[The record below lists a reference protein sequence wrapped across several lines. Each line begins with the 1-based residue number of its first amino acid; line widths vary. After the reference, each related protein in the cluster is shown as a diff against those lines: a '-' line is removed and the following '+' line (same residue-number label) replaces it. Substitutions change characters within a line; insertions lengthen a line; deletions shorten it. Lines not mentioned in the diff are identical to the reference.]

1 MTAPANRSPVA
12 AAPVTGSQQP
22 SSVPPPAGEKPA
34 GRERQRR
41 RTRKAILQ
49 ATIELM
55 ASGGTPSVAE
65 VAEAADVSKR
75 TVYLHFPTHE
85 QLLIDAA
92 LGMLDWDTIEA
103 EVERFADPVDR
114 AAATVRALTR
124 VTPETERAGRQ
135 LVRLTV
141 DEPSEPSE
149 PGEPGE
155 PRRGYRRVA
164 LLERALEPAR
174 DRLTPGAFEQL
185 VTALSMVSGFEAMIV
200 QRDVRGLDADQGSAA
215 SEWAARAL
223 VRAALHEPGD

>member
-1 MTAPANRSPVA
+1 VITPTNRSPA
-12 AAPVTGSQQP
+12 DDAPSGSDRR
-22 SSVPPPAGEKPA
+22 SSEPLPVGEKPA

-55 ASGGTPSVAE
+55 ARGGTPSVAE

-103 EVERFADPVDR
+103 AVDRFADPVDR

-124 VTPETERAGRQ
+124 VTPEVERAGRH

-141 DEPSEPSE
+141 DEPGE
-149 PGEPGE
+149 PGEPG
-155 PRRGYRRVA
+155 RGYRRIA

-174 DRLTPGAFEQL
+174 DRLTPEAFEQL

-200 QRDVRGLDADQGSAA
+200 QRDVRGLDADEGAVA

-223 VRAALHEPGD
+223 VRAALDQAAGD

>member
-1 MTAPANRSPVA
+1 MTAPADRSSVDH
-12 AAPVTGSQQP
+12 APVTGSAQP
-22 SSVPPPAGEKPA
+22 SSGPLPAGAKPA

-49 ATIELM
+49 AAIALM
-55 ASGGTPSVAE
+55 ASDGRPSVAE

-75 TVYLHFPTHE
+75 TVYLHFPTHD

-103 EVERFADPVDR
+103 EVDRFADPVDR

-124 VTPETERAGRQ
+124 VTPETERAGRE

-141 DEPSEPSE
+141 DQ

-164 LLERALEPAR
+164 LLERALAPAR
-174 DRLTPGAFEQL
+174 DRLPPHAFEQL

-200 QRDVRGLDADQGSAA
+200 QRDVRGLDVDQGSAA

-223 VRAALHEPGD
+223 VAAALHHAAGD

>member
-1 MTAPANRSPVA
+1 MTPPADQSPVDDLPVLGTKRPSPRSP
-12 AAPVTGSQQP
+12 
-22 SSVPPPAGEKPA
+22 PADVKPA

-55 ASGGTPSVAE
+55 ATGGTPSVAE
-65 VAEAADVSKR
+65 VAEVADVSKR

-103 EVERFADPVDR
+103 EVERFSDPIDR
-114 AAATVRALTR
+114 VAATVRALTR

-141 DEPSEPSE
+141 DEPCGE
-149 PGEPGE
+149 PGVPGE

-174 DRLTPGAFEQL
+174 QRLTPRAFEQL

-200 QRDVRGLDADQGSAA
+200 QRDVRGLDAEQGSAA

-223 VRAALHEPGD
+223 VRAALHAPAGD